1 MKSLTV
7 VYAILIILILSSL
20 PGLAAS
26 SAVLQ
31 VSATIR
37 PWVSFKAVQHLYSYK
52 VTAADLQ
59 RGYVDLDGSITLE
72 IKTNI
77 KRDISVRFSSESGD
91 RILFRDSAGGGYFEN
106 EYRLP
111 PEHRSPAETVSR
123 KIDSRIMLTASSK
136 EGVYPLNVSMSPEI

>member
-7 VYAILIILILSSL
+7 VYATLMILILSSL

-37 PWVSFKAVQHLYSYK
+37 PWVTFKAVQHLYSYR

-59 RGYVDLDGSITLE
+59 RGYVDLDRSITLE
-72 IKTNI
+72 IRTNI
-77 KRDISVRFSSESGD
+77 RRDIPVKLSSESGE
-91 RILFRDSAGGGYFEN
+91 RILFRDSAGGSFFEN
-106 EYRLP
+106 EYRLVP
-111 PEHRSPAETVSR
+111 DHQSPAEAISR
-123 KIDSRIMLTASSK
+123 KIDSRIMLTSNSK
-136 EGVYPLNVSMSPEI
+136 EGEYPLNVSMSPEI